1 VFAHEEARENDE
13 SQASSYQGWI
23 ERMNRLVTYF
33 DSIPIAMI
41 SSLFAFSPSVYAISP
56 NNAPLGRRYPGNLNF
71 DDTVYQVSE

>member
-41 SSLFAFSPSVYAISP
+41 SSLFAFSPSVYAIRS
-56 NNAPLGRRYPGNLNF
+56 NNAAFDRRYPSNVNF
-71 DDTVYQVSE
+71 DDTVY